1 MSQIM
6 IYHYPDS
13 TGDAKQVRVA
23 GRILISYPNEHIY
36 LVRGMR
42 QLQVYYGLQITN
54 HNTLLDALE
63 DFHNCCEHSS
73 GVSRNCTPRG

>member
-13 TGDAKQVRVA
+13 TGKKQQMRVS
-23 GRILISYPNEHIY
+23 GEILISYADEHIY
-36 LVRGMR
+36 LVRGI
-42 QLQVYYGLQITN
+42 LKFQVYYGLQTTN

-63 DFHNCCEHSS
+63 DFYNCCEHSS
-73 GVSRNCTPRG
+73 GVSRNFTPRG